1 MNEKEKN
8 NISIE
13 EELLKQQYYIDKLK
27 QESDKHYAMTGKRKK
42 YVTETWG
49 CQANENDSEKMAG
62 ILESIGYV
70 ASPNRQEADII
81 IFNTCLIRENAELK
95 VYGHLGELSHLKK
108 KNPELLICI
117 CGCMMQKQEVRE
129 LIKEKYRYVDLV
141 FGTHNFYKLP
151 ELIFDRAKTKKM
163 MIDVWDDGR
172 DVIEGIPTKRNS
184 DYKALVNITYGCNN
198 FCTYCVVPYTRGRE
212 KSREPL
218 DILKEVTELSEDGCR
233 EITLLGQNVNSYGK
247 TLKEPIAF
255 ADLLRKVNEI
265 DGIERVRFMTSH
277 PKDLSDELIYAIR
290 DCDKVCKHV
299 HLPIQSGSNDILK
312 AMNRKYTREDYLL
325 VVEKLREEIP
335 NIAITTD
342 IIVGFPGETEQDFQ
356 DTLDLIKE
364 VKFDSA
370 FTFLYS
376 IREGTPAAEMELQID
391 DDIKNAR
398 FKRLLDTLN
407 PIVHEN
413 SLKLKD
419 TVQRVLVEEVSKN
432 NDAML
437 SGRNESGKS
446 IHFKGD
452 KDLIGRLV
460 DVKITTV
467 NTWSLQGDVVDNE

>member
-1 MNEKEKN
+1 MNKQNEITSK
-8 NISIE
+8 
-13 EELLKQQYYIDKLK
+13 ELLEQQYYIEQLK
-27 QESDKHYAMTGKRKK
+27 QENEKYFALTGRRK
-42 YVTETWG
+42 TFLCETWG

-70 ASPNRQEADII
+70 TSPSRQEADII

-108 KNPELLICI
+108 MNPDLLICI
-117 CGCMMQKQEVRE
+117 CGCMMQKKEVRD

-151 ELIFDRAKTKKM
+151 ELIFDRRQTKKM

-172 DVIEGIPTKRNS
+172 DIIEGVPTKRNS

-212 KSREPL
+212 KSREPM
-218 DILKEVTELSEDGCR
+218 DIIKEVTELGQNNCK
-233 EITLLGQNVNSYGK
+233 EITFLGQNVNSYGK
-247 TLKEPIAF
+247 TLDKEFVF
-255 ADLLRKVNEI
+255 ADLLRKANEI
-265 DGIERVRFMTSH
+265 EGIERIRFMTSH

-290 DCDKVCKHV
+290 DCGKVCKHV
-299 HLPIQSGSNDILK
+299 HLPIQSGSNNVLK
-312 AMNRKYTREDYLL
+312 VMNRKYTREDYLIL
-325 VVEKLREEIP
+325 VEKLRKEIP

-342 IIVGFPGETEQDFQ
+342 IIVGFPGETEEDFE
-356 DTLDLIKE
+356 DTLSLVKE

-376 IREGTPAAEMELQID
+376 IREGTPAAKMELQID
-391 DDIKNAR
+391 DDIKSDR
-398 FKRLLDTLN
+398 FKRLLNILN

-413 SLKLKD
+413 SLKLEN
-419 TVQRVLVEEVSKN
+419 TVQKVLVEEINKIDDS
-432 NDAML
+432 ML

-452 KDLIGRLV
+452 KSLIGKIV
-460 DVKITTV
+460 DVKVDSV
-467 NTWSLQGDVVDNE
+467 NTWSLQGSVVNNG